1 MKELEQSKMI
11 YENIEI
17 PAELD
22 MVVKN
27 AIAAAEE
34 KRKREKSA
42 SGEMVNLQE
51 EKRNKNKSH

>member
-22 MVVKN
+22 MIVKN
-27 AIAAAEE
+27 AIAEAEE
-34 KRKREKSA
+34 I
-42 SGEMVNLQE
+42 
-51 EKRNKNKSH
+51 

>member
-22 MVVKN
+22 MIVK
-27 AIAAAEE
+27 
-34 KRKREKSA
+34 KRL
-42 SGEMVNLQE
+42 NLP
-51 EKRNKNKSH
+51 